1 MSKGTKEGATM
12 KRAWLGVAVLL
23 LLANVS
29 AAATP
34 ERWLHVSVE
43 SGKDGEV
50 VHVNVPLSLAEKILP
65 TINHGDLHNGRI
77 KLHEAELNCVDLRAI
92 LDAVRTA
99 PDNEFV
105 TVQSKDQ
112 NVRVAK
118 QDGKLVI
125 HVLDRGNKGQKV
137 DVQIPMPVVEAL
149 TASGTQDLDIVAAL
163 HALGEA
169 GDTLLVSVQDEA
181 DHVRIWVD
189 AKSGSE

>member
-1 MSKGTKEGATM
+1 M
-12 KRAWLGVAVLL
+12 KRAWLGVAILL
-23 LLANVS
+23 LLANVG
-29 AAATP
+29 AAATA

-43 SGKDGEV
+43 GRADGEI

-65 TINHGDLHNGRI
+65 TINHGGLHNGKI
-77 KLHEAELNCVDLRAI
+77 KLHEADLNGVDLRAI

-105 TVQSKDQ
+105 TVQSNDE

-118 QDGKLVI
+118 QAGKLVI
-125 HVLDRGNKGQKV
+125 HVLDRRNKGEKV

-149 TASGTQDLDIVAAL
+149 TSSGTQDLDIVAAL

-169 GDTLLVSVQDEA
+169 GDTMLVTVQDDA
-181 DHVRIWVD
+181 DHVRVWID

>member
-1 MSKGTKEGATM
+1 M
-12 KRAWLGVAVLL
+12 KQAWLGAAVLL
-23 LLANVS
+23 LLANVG

-65 TINHGDLHNGRI
+65 TINHGDLHNGKI
-77 KLHEAELNCVDLRAI
+77 KLHEAELNGVDLRAI

-118 QDGKLVI
+118 QAGKLVI
-125 HVLDRGNKGQKV
+125 HVLDSGNKDQKV

-169 GDTLLVSVQDEA
+169 GDTMLVTVQDEA